1 MAERKPIHIEPES
14 DTAKLLRLV
23 RDEPVSVESG
33 GVEYRIERRVPEPF
47 ADYDPEK
54 VLEALHN
61 GIGLYEGVDTGAFKR
76 EILEQ
81 RSQAPRKWASE

>member
-14 DTAKLLRLV
+14 DTARLLRLV
-23 RDEPVSVESG
+23 GNEPVSIESE
-33 GVEYRIERRVPEPF
+33 GVEYRIERRIPEPF
-47 ADYDPEK
+47 ADYDAEK

-61 GIGLYEGVDTGAFKR
+61 GIGLYEGVDTEAFKR
-76 EILEQ
+76 EIREQ